1 MEYKKVQPNA
11 AAKPAGKIM
20 PKTGTPGAP
29 TSWGGVADW
38 YDGLLGEEDTYQKEV
53 ILPNLLRL
61 MGPKAGMHILDLAC
75 GQGFFSRALAA
86 AGAKVTG
93 VDISPELIEIA
104 RSKSPVSKSGVPG
117 FAVSPADHLPRV
129 DGATFDA
136 ALISL
141 AIQNI
146 ENLQG
151 TFDECARV
159 LKPDGKLFIVM
170 NHPAF
175 RVPKRSG
182 WGWDDAAKSQY
193 RRVDAYLSESKEEIV
208 MNPGKEAAAKA
219 AGSAGGVA
227 SAAAK
232 EASAKT
238 ISFHRPLQLYFKK
251 LQKAGFAVSRLEE
264 WNSHKESQPGP
275 RGAEE
280 NRVRKEIP
288 MFLCL
293 EGVRVA

>member
-1 MEYKKVQPNA
+1 MEHKKVQPNG
-11 AAKPAGKIM
+11 AAKPLAK
-20 PKTGTPGAP
+20 PLAKTGTPGAP

-38 YDGLLGEEDTYQKEV
+38 YDGLLGDEDTYQKEV

-61 MGPKAGMHILDLAC
+61 MTPKAGMHILDLAC

-86 AGAKVTG
+86 TGARVTG

-104 RSKSPVSKSGVPG
+104 RAKSPVSKSGVPS
-117 FAVSPADHLPRV
+117 FAVSPADHLPRI

-136 ALISL
+136 VLISL

-151 TFDECARV
+151 TFGECARV
-159 LKPDGKLFIVM
+159 LKPEGKLFVVM

-182 WGWDDAAKSQY
+182 WGWDDATKSQY

-219 AGSAGGVA
+219 VG
-227 SAAAK
+227 AK

-238 ISFHRPLQLYFKK
+238 VSFHRPLQLYFKK

-264 WNSHKESQPGP
+264 WNSHKESQPGL

-280 NRVRKEIP
+280 NRIRKEIP

-293 EGVRVA
+293 EGVRAVK

>member
-1 MEYKKVQPNA
+1 MEHKKIQPNSGA
-11 AAKPAGKIM
+11 RSAGKVVS
-20 PKTGTPGAP
+20 KTGTPGAP

-61 MGPKAGMHILDLAC
+61 MAPKAGMHILDLAC

-86 AGAKVTG
+86 TGAKVTG

-104 RSKSPVSKSGVPG
+104 RAKSPVSKSGVPA

-136 ALISL
+136 VLVSL

-151 TFDECARV
+151 TFDECVRV
-159 LKPDGKLFIVM
+159 LKPTGKLFIVM

-182 WGWDDAAKSQY
+182 WGWDDATKSQY

-208 MNPGKEAAAKA
+208 MNPGKEAA
-219 AGSAGGVA
+219 GVA
-227 SAAAK
+227 SAA
-232 EASAKT
+232 KT
-238 ISFHRPLQLYFKK
+238 VSFHRPLQLYFKK

-280 NRVRKEIP
+280 NRIRKEIP

-293 EGVRVA
+293 EGVKLK

>member
-1 MEYKKVQPNA
+1 MEHKKIQP
-11 AAKPAGKIM
+11 KIVV
-20 PKTGTPGAP
+20 KTGTPGAP

-53 ILPNLLRL
+53 ILPNLIRL
-61 MGPKAGMHILDLAC
+61 MAPKAGMHVLDLAC

-86 AGAKVTG
+86 TGAKVTG

-104 RSKSPVSKSGVPG
+104 RSKSPVSKSGVPS

-136 ALISL
+136 ILISL

-159 LKPDGKLFIVM
+159 LKPEGRLFVVM

-182 WGWDDAAKSQY
+182 WGWDDVAKSQY

-208 MNPGKEAAAKA
+208 MNPGKEAAKA
-219 AGSAGGVA
+219 AATAFAGKEVV
-227 SAAAK
+227 AK
-232 EASAKT
+232 EGSAKT
-238 ISFHRPLQLYFKK
+238 VSFHRPLQLYFKK

-280 NRVRKEIP
+280 NRIRKEIP

-293 EGVRVA
+293 EGVRVGK

>member
-1 MEYKKVQPNA
+1 MEHKKVQPNA
-11 AAKPAGKIM
+11 TAKPTAKIV

-61 MGPKAGMHILDLAC
+61 MAPKAGMHVLDLAC

-86 AGAKVTG
+86 SGAKVTG
-93 VDISPELIEIA
+93 VDISPELIDIA
-104 RSKSPVSKSGVPG
+104 RSKSPVSKSGVPS

-129 DGATFDA
+129 DGATFDVV
-136 ALISL
+136 LISL

-159 LKPDGKLFIVM
+159 LKPGGKLFIVM

-182 WGWDDAAKSQY
+182 WGWDDATKSQY

-208 MNPGKEAAAKA
+208 MNPGKEAA
-219 AGSAGGVA
+219 GVA
-227 SAAAK
+227 PAAK
-232 EASAKT
+232 T
-238 ISFHRPLQLYFKK
+238 VSFHRPLQLYFKK

-280 NRVRKEIP
+280 NRIRKEIP

-293 EGVRVA
+293 EGVKVV

>member
-1 MEYKKVQPNA
+1 MEYKKVQPKA
-11 AAKPAGKIM
+11 VA
-20 PKTGTPGAP
+20 KTGTPGAP

-61 MGPKAGMHILDLAC
+61 IGPKADMKLLDLAC

-86 AGAKVTG
+86 AGARVTG
-93 VDISPELIEIA
+93 VDISPELIDIA
-104 RSKSPVSKSGVPG
+104 RSKSPVSKPGVPTY
-117 FAVSPADHLPRV
+117 FVSPADHLPKV
-129 DGATFDA
+129 DGATFDV

-159 LKPDGKLFIVM
+159 LKPGGKLFIVM

-175 RVPKRSG
+175 RIPKRSG
-182 WGWDDAAKSQY
+182 WGWDDVTKSQY

-208 MNPGKEAAAKA
+208 MNPGKEAA
-219 AGSAGGVA
+219 GVA
-227 SAAAK
+227 PAAK
-232 EASAKT
+232 T
-238 ISFHRPLQLYFKK
+238 VSFHRPLQLYFKK

-280 NRVRKEIP
+280 NRIRKEIP

-293 EGVRVA
+293 EGVRVGL